1 MDIISTENLTK
12 YYGKTKGID
21 DLSLNVQ
28 AGEVFG
34 FVGPNGAGKSTTIRT
49 LLSLIHKTSGNATIF
64 GLDTEKDNTEIL
76 KRVGYLPSEVF
87 YYDRMSAKEL
97 LNYSASFYAQDCSK
111 RIKELAEILD
121 LDLNQKIE
129 DMSLGNK
136 KKVGIVQ
143 GLLHSPELIIL
154 DEPTSGLDPL
164 MQKVFFDLIKE
175 ENKKGVTVFFSSH
188 ILSEVQR
195 LCDRVAII
203 KDGTIIKIQKMEDLK
218 HNQVKKVELVVN
230 EGRFD
235 NKLSGITDYQVKGN
249 EISFLY
255 QGDLN
260 NLVEKLNEL
269 KLINLQISE
278 PSLEEVFLHYYDKD

>member
-12 YYGKTKGID
+12 YYGKTKGIEN
-21 DLSLNVQ
+21 LSLNVQ

-34 FVGPNGAGKSTTIRT
+34 FVGPNGSGKSTTIRT
-49 LLSLIHKTSGNATIF
+49 LLALIHKTSGNAKIF

-97 LNYSASFYAQDCSK
+97 LNYSASFYPQDCSK
-111 RIKELAEILD
+111 RIKELAQTLEVNLD
-121 LDLNQKIE
+121 QKIE

-136 KKVGIVQ
+136 KKVGIIQ
-143 GLLHSPELIIL
+143 GLLHKPELIIL

-175 ENKKGVTVFFSSH
+175 ENKKGATIFFSSH

-203 KDGTIIKIQKMEDLK
+203 KNGSIVKIQKMEDLK
-218 HNQVKKVELVVN
+218 HNQVKKVELVIN
-230 EGRFD
+230 EGRF
-235 NKLSGITDYQVKGN
+235 NKELIGITDYQEKGN
-249 EISFLY
+249 EVSFLY

-260 NLVEKLNEL
+260 NLVNRLNEL
-269 KLINLQISE
+269 KLINLEISE

>member
-12 YYGKTKGID
+12 YYGKTKGIEN
-21 DLSLNVQ
+21 LSLNVQ

-34 FVGPNGAGKSTTIRT
+34 FVGPNGSGKSTTIRT
-49 LLSLIHKTSGNATIF
+49 LLALIHKTSGKAKIF

-97 LNYSASFYAQDCSK
+97 LNYSASFYPQDCSK
-111 RIKELAEILD
+111 RIKELAQTLEVNLD
-121 LDLNQKIE
+121 QKIE

-136 KKVGIVQ
+136 KKVGIIQ
-143 GLLHSPELIIL
+143 GLLHKPELIIL

-175 ENKKGVTVFFSSH
+175 ENKKGATIFFSSH

-203 KDGTIIKIQKMEDLK
+203 KNGSIVKIQKMEDLK
-218 HNQVKKVELVVN
+218 HNQVKKVELVIN
-230 EGRFD
+230 EGRF
-235 NKLSGITDYQVKGN
+235 NKELIGLTDYQEKGN
-249 EISFLY
+249 EVSFLY

-260 NLVEKLNEL
+260 NLVNRLNEL
-269 KLINLQISE
+269 KLINLEISE

>member
-12 YYGKTKGID
+12 YYGKTKGIEN
-21 DLSLNVQ
+21 LSLNVQ

-34 FVGPNGAGKSTTIRT
+34 FVGPNGSGKSTTIRT
-49 LLSLIHKTSGNATIF
+49 LLALIHKTSGKAKIF

-97 LNYSASFYAQDCSK
+97 LNYSASFYPLDCSK
-111 RIKELAEILD
+111 RIKELAQTLEVNLD
-121 LDLNQKIE
+121 QKIE

-136 KKVGIVQ
+136 KKVGIIQ
-143 GLLHSPELIIL
+143 GLLHKPELIIL

-175 ENKKGVTVFFSSH
+175 ENKKGATIFFSSH

-203 KDGTIIKIQKMEDLK
+203 KNGSIVKIQKMEDLK
-218 HNQVKKVELVVN
+218 HNQVKKVELVIN
-230 EGRFD
+230 EGRF
-235 NKLSGITDYQVKGN
+235 NKELIGITDYQEKGN
-249 EISFLY
+249 EVSFLY

-260 NLVEKLNEL
+260 NLVNRLNEL
-269 KLINLQISE
+269 KLINLEISE

>member
-12 YYGKTKGID
+12 YYGKTKGIEN
-21 DLSLNVQ
+21 LSLNVQ

-34 FVGPNGAGKSTTIRT
+34 FVGPNGSGKSTTIRT
-49 LLSLIHKTSGNATIF
+49 LLALIHKTSGKAKIF

-97 LNYSASFYAQDCSK
+97 LNYSASFYPQDCSK
-111 RIKELAEILD
+111 RIKELAQTLEVNLD
-121 LDLNQKIE
+121 QKIE

-136 KKVGIVQ
+136 KKVGIIQ
-143 GLLHSPELIIL
+143 GLLHKPELIIL

-175 ENKKGVTVFFSSH
+175 ENKKGATIFFSSH

-203 KDGTIIKIQKMEDLK
+203 KNGSIVKIQKMEDLK
-218 HNQVKKVELVVN
+218 HNQVKKVELVIN
-230 EGRFD
+230 EGRF
-235 NKLSGITDYQVKGN
+235 NKELIGITDYQEKGN
-249 EISFLY
+249 EVSFLY

-260 NLVEKLNEL
+260 NLVNRLNEL
-269 KLINLQISE
+269 KLINLEISE

>member
-12 YYGKTKGID
+12 YYGKTKGIEN
-21 DLSLNVQ
+21 LSLNVQ

-34 FVGPNGAGKSTTIRT
+34 FVGPNGSGKSTTIRT
-49 LLSLIHKTSGNATIF
+49 LLALIHKTSGKAKIF

-97 LNYSASFYAQDCSK
+97 LNYSASFYPQDCST
-111 RIKELAEILD
+111 RIKELAQTLEVNLD
-121 LDLNQKIE
+121 QKIE

-136 KKVGIVQ
+136 KKVGIIQ
-143 GLLHSPELIIL
+143 GLLHKPELIIL

-175 ENKKGVTVFFSSH
+175 ENKKGATIFFSSH

-203 KDGTIIKIQKMEDLK
+203 KNGSIVKIQKMEDLK
-218 HNQVKKVELVVN
+218 HNQVKKVELVIN
-230 EGRFD
+230 EGRF
-235 NKLSGITDYQVKGN
+235 NKELIGITDYQEKGN
-249 EISFLY
+249 EVSFLY

-260 NLVEKLNEL
+260 NLVNRLNEL
-269 KLINLQISE
+269 KLINLEISE